1 MVEKLEAQGNWVD
14 ARQYRLLVR
23 DLEKH
28 LKDMEF
34 LQASIEDGTRRPVFL
49 LQKASPCEGIIVD
62 AEA

>member
-1 MVEKLEAQGNWVD
+1 MRVKMHTFFVKIAPKQ
-14 ARQYRLLVR
+14 LVR